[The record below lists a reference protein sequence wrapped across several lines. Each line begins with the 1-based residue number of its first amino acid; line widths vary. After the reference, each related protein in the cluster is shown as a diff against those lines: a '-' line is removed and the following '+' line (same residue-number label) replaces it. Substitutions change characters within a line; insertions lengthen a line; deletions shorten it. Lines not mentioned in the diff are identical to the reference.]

1 MGRDLQAGGQAC
13 EQELILLPTGR
24 AAKRKA
30 KLAIREMIP
39 YIGAVVQAMVPTH
52 SWSYKQLLDLYDS
65 GEMEYEE
72 ILEEE
77 VLEDLDDS
85 YGDQIGEKTLGDDQ
99 DVREEQS
106 GNQARQLHAPIRFDE
121 LLDNP
126 SIQIYPQHHT
136 QIDLQSVQNLSTV
149 FDDLYS
155 KPSRPSEMDGR
166 ERAQH
171 QTRRP
176 RPSYVRYFQDVDGYT
191 GEEEEP
197 R

>member
-1 MGRDLQAGGQAC
+1 M
-13 EQELILLPTGR
+13 
-24 AAKRKA
+24 KR
-30 KLAIREMIP
+30 
-39 YIGAVVQAMVPTH
+39 
-52 SWSYKQLLDLYDS
+52 SWRR
-65 GEMEYEE
+65 
-72 ILEEE
+72 
-77 VLEDLDDS
+77 
-85 YGDQIGEKTLGDDQ
+85 IGEKALGEDQ

-106 GNQARQLHAPIRFDE
+106 GDQARQLHAPIRLDE